1 MSGAQMAAGAAHD
14 PANRDYTQIVFAENI
29 IAVIRSPSFYAAS
42 RRPVPSEAERIP
54 ILPLFHA
61 AICWPASRRKLVG
74 RTFTRTSGLL
84 HVRHV
89 EHTSRFRIPPKDLP
103 ISARYRRTTPH

>member
-42 RRPVPSEAERIP
+42 RRPVPSEGERIP
-54 ILPLFHA
+54 TLPLFHA
-61 AICWPASRRKLVG
+61 RFAGRHRGGNLVDAPG
-74 RTFTRTSGLL
+74 LEPGTSCM
-84 HVRHV
+84 
-89 EHTSRFRIPPKDLP
+89 
-103 ISARYRRTTPH
+103 